1 MPTHHGGRHEHGQ
14 NFLTDGAVIDR
25 VVDLARRTDGP
36 IIEIGPGAGALTDP
50 LLRLGRPVTA
60 VEIDGGHARR
70 LRGRLPA
77 VTVVHGDFLRH
88 RLPAEP
94 HAVVG
99 NLPFHLTTAVLRKL
113 LHAPHWTGAVLI
125 VQWEVARRRA
135 GVGGATMMTAQWSPW
150 YDFGLAGR
158 IPASAFT
165 PRPSVDAGVLTIT
178 RRYAPL
184 IPPARRRDY
193 AAFVHAVFTG
203 RGHGLPEVLAG
214 VAPKHRRAEAR
225 RWAAGRGRRGTPLP
239 RDLSAEDWVEAF
251 ERFAQ
256 SAT

>member
-14 NFLTDGAVIDR
+14 NLLTDGAVIDR

-251 ERFAQ
+251 ELFAQ

>member
-135 GVGGATMMTAQWSPW
+135 VVGGATMMTAQWSPW

-165 PRPSVDAGVLTIT
+165 PRPSVDAGLPTIT
-178 RRYAPL
+178 RRDAPL

-203 RGHGLPEVLAG
+203 RGHGLPEVLAD